1 MYDNVPMTEDFS
13 PKKQLE
19 PQKGGGGRKGK
30 TAIGSGDDG
39 DSGDF
44 QTWSAREGEPGAL
57 RRPLTAICDE
67 SLLLRFGLA
76 LMLDPVADVCADAS
90 CGRSAIEL
98 VNRIHPELLIID
110 ANLPLLNGVQLCNR
124 ILQDAPDTRF
134 VVFADSFHM
143 ARYHQQ
149 FVRAGVSAFCLKS
162 SEPQVLL
169 SAIEHV
175 NLNQAFCD
183 PRIAQLLCQDPTILV
198 LDDELTE
205 REIDVLVRL
214 DLDDVDIAAELEIS
228 QEAVK
233 GIAQGV
239 LKKLNLN
246 TREEALHKAEQL
258 CLRNSPPGKEQR
270 LAIAE
275 EQATAERHARQAIER
290 WIKHPRG

>member
-1 MYDNVPMTEDFS
+1 MTEDFS

-44 QTWSAREGEPGAL
+44 QTWSAREGEQGGL
-57 RRPLTAICDE
+57 RRPLTAVCDE
-67 SLLLRFGLA
+67 SLLLRFGLG
-76 LMLDPVADVCADAS
+76 LMLEPVADVCADSA
-90 CGRSAIEL
+90 CGRSTIEL

-124 ILQDAPDTRF
+124 VLQDSPDTRF
-134 VVFADSFHM
+134 VVYTDSFHM

-175 NLNQAFCD
+175 NLNQPFCD

-198 LDDELTE
+198 LDEELTE

-214 DLDDVDIAAELEIS
+214 DLSDVEIAIQLGLEVSPEDVKSIADDL
-228 QEAVK
+228 Q
-233 GIAQGV
+233 
-239 LKKLNLN
+239 KKLNLN

-258 CLRNSPPGKEQR
+258 GLRNSPPDKEQR

-275 EQATAERHARQAIER
+275 EKATAERYARHAIER
-290 WIKHPRG
+290 WIKHTR